1 MTIPGFRFTIIAVQH
16 RFGVLLIR
24 MHLNGQSFLRVNQF
38 HQKTNLRAKRLQMC
52 FPEESLPGLSE
63 QIEQIRL
70 IRHADHAAQ
79 PFNQIFSA
87 RIDGPGVVLA
97 AQSSGKKP
105 CSAFLP
111 CHSFSLAPPT

>member
-1 MTIPGFRFTIIAVQH
+1 
-16 RFGVLLIR
+16 

-38 HQKTNLRAKRLQMC
+38 HQKTGLRAKRLQMC
-52 FPEESLPGLSE
+52 FPEESLRIFLN

-87 RIDGPGVVLA
+87 RIDGVLA
-97 AQSSGKKP
+97 AQFFGKKT